1 MFYNPH
7 THLELAR
14 AHEQELLRAARRHT
28 VHPASWNERPGAL
41 ARFAARLRRRPARTA
56 SPAAA

>member
-7 THLELAR
+7 TYLDLAR
-14 AHEQELLRAARRHT
+14 AREQELLRAARRHT

-41 ARFAARLRRRPARTA
+41 ARLAALMRRRPARQVA
-56 SPAAA
+56 PA